1 MPSYSYP
8 HTAGVNPYHP
18 RHRDSFTEP
27 TTWES
32 LREMLPLWTTQW
44 IVDLRAYWTRLT
56 ATGEEGARSRAA
68 MKSSLRAVPG
78 RLFTIVNALVV
89 LWLFTLWWGER
100 NVFQESLEMCDWG
113 NWEQWVSGSFV
124 GRI

>member
-1 MPSYSYP
+1 
-8 HTAGVNPYHP
+8 
-18 RHRDSFTEP
+18 
-27 TTWES
+27 
-32 LREMLPLWTTQW
+32 
-44 IVDLRAYWTRLT
+44 
-56 ATGEEGARSRAA
+56 
-68 MKSSLRAVPG
+68 MKSSFRALPG